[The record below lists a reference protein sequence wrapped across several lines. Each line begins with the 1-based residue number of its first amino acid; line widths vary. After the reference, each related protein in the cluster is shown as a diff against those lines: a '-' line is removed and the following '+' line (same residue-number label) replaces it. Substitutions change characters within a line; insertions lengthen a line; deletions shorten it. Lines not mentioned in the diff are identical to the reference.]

1 MHIAGLSVWWWLKTA
16 VDALLVGALIL
27 AGLCGEAWAVP
38 GWLLTAGQLLV
49 FLGAAINLWHY
60 AILKKQAH
68 YLGKPDKLVTSG
80 GLFRM
85 VRHPMYL
92 GELLL
97 VTGLT
102 LMLWAWWAVMLWGL
116 FTVSVL
122 RLVRIEDD
130 QMAGVFGDDHRA
142 WVQRTRLMLPWLW

>member
-1 MHIAGLSVWWWLKTA
+1 
-16 VDALLVGALIL
+16 
-27 AGLCGEAWAVP
+27 
-38 GWLLTAGQLLV
+38 
-49 FLGAAINLWHY
+49 
-60 AILKKQAH
+60 
-68 YLGKPDKLVTSG
+68 
-80 GLFRM
+80 M